1 MAGSCLQLGRWDAV
15 LLAIPLF
22 FLLLG
27 ATALALGLAVEVA
40 LALAAVPSGLL
51 VADSLFLNPP
61 VESDPP

>member
-1 MAGSCLQLGRWDAV
+1 MTGASVSIGRSEAV
-15 LLAIPLF
+15 LLAIPLS

-27 ATALALGLAVEVA
+27 AAALAFGLAVEVA

-61 VESDPP
+61 VESGPP

>member
-1 MAGSCLQLGRWDAV
+1 MSGAAVPIGRSDAV
-15 LLAIPLF
+15 LLAIPLS

-27 ATALALGLAVEVA
+27 ATAIALGFAVEVA

-61 VESDPP
+61 VESGPP

>member
-1 MAGSCLQLGRWDAV
+1 MTGSGVPLGRSDVV

-27 ATALALGLAVEVA
+27 TAALAFGLAIEVA

-61 VESDPP
+61 VESGPP